1 MAQFDLMR
9 GYDLGNGNV
18 REVYASPRTYKSYD
32 EAINALLSLG
42 KKYMID
48 MFMKHMHVN
57 CEKVVYD
64 ACYDEH
70 CGYGYN
76 GLKIKSEYCNFFYFI
91 KPVFI

>member
-1 MAQFDLMR
+1 MAQFELMR

-42 KKYMID
+42 KKCMID
-48 MFMKHMHVN
+48 MCMKCMRVN
-57 CEKVVYD
+57 YEKVVYD

-76 GLKIKSEYCNFFYFI
+76 GLEIKSECYNFFYFI
-91 KPVFI
+91 KPV

>member
-1 MAQFDLMR
+1 MR
-9 GYDLGNGNV
+9 GYDSDNGNV

-42 KKYMID
+42 KKCMID
-48 MFMKHMHVN
+48 MFMKNMHVN

-64 ACYDEH
+64 AYYDKH

-76 GLKIKSEYCNFFYFI
+76 GLEIKSEYCDFFNFI
-91 KPVFI
+91 KPV